1 MTERYRLPQDML
13 AALCEG
19 GGSSAD
25 LALLRSGQLSKRM
38 LQLRAIVDACERRAV
53 EAGELARVEE
63 SYQSLAAVQQNQP
76 QIVAELLASPQVGAW
91 AAWCLRRL
99 TSGRRDPGSRPE
111 LPPLWVDLAHLGAIT
126 AVAAIRSGVELR
138 TSLVARAGSVM
149 LPTLGRLTV
158 ESRAPWTLARFDLSS
173 RFATVRVNGFQVIV
187 PERGDAPGWEPVWRL
202 QTRIDG
208 AELVVELDDLDPH
221 WRCFGLPLSRR
232 LDPDTVERWRCRL
245 VEAWTVLAARH
256 PERLSAIGASVT
268 CLVPLASRTR
278 HSHVSATSRHA
289 PGAVA
294 LTEPACGVGLAAT
307 LIHEAQHFKLNA
319 LHDLVPLYRPDAIGS
334 FYSPW
339 RRDPRPLAGL
349 LHGIYAFVGIAEFL
363 RRERECEYARLRDA
377 QAELELARY
386 SEQLRLGY
394 QQMAAAQGLTELG
407 VTLVARLGVAIERLH
422 LDDIPADTRR
432 LAEDLVVEDWAG
444 WRLRYRAPEPAAME
458 KLADAWLCGH
468 PATVNVQIHDRLID
482 SIDEGTESPRVRLA
496 RSWVSERET
505 VRRVA
510 RNPEAFGARFPGVS
524 EADVHLITGEYAAAI
539 DAQSQRI
546 AAGAT
551 DSMIWTGLVVAHRRI
566 CTDRNRSSLA
576 TRPELIRALC
586 ERLTAL
592 SSGCDPCELDR
603 WLATAPTAYDADTS
617 MSQSARRSRLT

>member
-1 MTERYRLPQDML
+1 ML

-99 TSGRRDPGSRPE
+99 TGGRDPDGRPE
-111 LPPLWVDLAHLGAIT
+111 LPPLWADLAHLGAIA

-158 ESRAPWTLARFDLSS
+158 ESHAPWTLARFDLSS
-173 RFATVRVNGFQVIV
+173 RFATVRVDGCRMIV
-187 PERGDAPGWEPVWRL
+187 PEGGDAPGWEPVWRF
-202 QTRIDG
+202 QARIDG
-208 AELVVELDDLDPH
+208 VELVVELDDLDPH
-221 WRCFGLPLSRR
+221 WRCFGLPVSGR
-232 LDPDTVERWRCRL
+232 LGPDAVERWRCRL

-256 PERLSAIGASVT
+256 PEQLSAVGASVT

-278 HSHVSATSRHA
+278 HSHVSATSRYA

-319 LHDLVPLYRPDAIGS
+319 LHDLVPLYRPDAIGF

-339 RRDPRPLAGL
+339 RHDPRPLAGL
-349 LHGIYAFVGIAEFL
+349 LHGIYAFVGVAEFL
-363 RRERECEYARLRDA
+363 RREREWARLRDA

-386 SEQLRLGY
+386 SAQLRLGY
-394 QQMAAAQGLTELG
+394 QQVAAAQGLTEFG
-407 VTLVARLGVAIERLH
+407 VTLVASLGVAIERLRV
-422 LDDIPADTRR
+422 DDIPHDVRR
-432 LAEDLVVEDWAG
+432 LAEDLVVEHWAS
-444 WRLRYRAPEPAAME
+444 WRLRYLAPEPASVE
-458 KLADAWLCGH
+458 KLADAWLSGH
-468 PATVNVQIHDRLID
+468 PATVNVPIHDRLTANID
-482 SIDEGTESPRVRLA
+482 DGNESPRARLA
-496 RSWVSERET
+496 RSWVSEREAA
-505 VRRVA
+505 RRGA
-510 RNPEAFGARFPGVS
+510 RNPEAFGARFPGAS
-524 EADVHLITGEYAAAI
+524 EADVHLVAGEYAEAI

-546 AAGAT
+546 AAGAA
-551 DSMIWTGLVVAHRRI
+551 DSIIWAGLVVAHRRI
-566 CTDRNRSSLA
+566 CTDRNRSSLV
-576 TRPELIRALC
+576 TRPELVHALC

-592 SSGCDPCELDR
+592 SSSCDPCELDR
-603 WLATAPTAYDADTS
+603 WLVTTAAGYDADTS
-617 MSQSARRSRLT
+617 MSQSARRSRLTWIVSG